1 MASHRQGDGLW
12 RVRIVSRYRFNEGF
26 VRLIANAGAVH
37 VAPGVLSPNNMA
49 GGIMLGIYWRAIGA
63 GRRPIWHYCI
73 GWRAITRRV
82 MAVGKQR
89 PTNQSARD
97 TRNETAAE
105 IIACF
110 GLGGGGE
117 R

>member
-49 GGIMLGIYWRAIGA
+49 GGIM
-63 GRRPIWHYCI
+63 
-73 GWRAITRRV
+73 
-82 MAVGKQR
+82 
-89 PTNQSARD
+89 
-97 TRNETAAE
+97 
-105 IIACF
+105 
-110 GLGGGGE
+110 
-117 R
+117 